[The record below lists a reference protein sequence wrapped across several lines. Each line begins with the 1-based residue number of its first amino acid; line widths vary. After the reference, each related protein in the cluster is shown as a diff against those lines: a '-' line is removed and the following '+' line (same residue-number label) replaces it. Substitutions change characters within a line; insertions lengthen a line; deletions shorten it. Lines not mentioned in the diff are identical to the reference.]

1 MKVWSLEKLNYQ
13 VVFAACAVLCALAGA
28 AFDLTSRRVPNYFTF
43 PAMLV
48 GLLVHMALGGWRQLG
63 AAAAGGL
70 VCGLTF
76 LLFHLAGGMGGGDV
90 KLITAVGCA
99 SGLSLAGHELL
110 WTSLAGGVMA
120 IGFALYHGRLQQT
133 MRNVGALAVHHGT
146 RGLAPHEHLNLAN
159 AQALRMPYALAI
171 AAGSGISF
179 CLLLRQR

>member
-1 MKVWSLEKLNYQ
+1 MEKLNNQ
-13 VVFAACAVLCALAGA
+13 VVFAACALLCALAGA
-28 AFDLTSRRVPNYFTF
+28 AFDLRSRKVPNRFTF
-43 PAMLV
+43 PAMV
-48 GLLVHMALGGWRQLG
+48 CGLLLHAALGGWRQLG

-70 VCGLTF
+70 VCGFTF

-90 KLITAVGCA
+90 KLITAVGCS

-120 IGFALYHGRLQQT
+120 IGFAAYHGRFRQT

-146 RGLAPHEHLNLAN
+146 RGLAPHEDLNLAN

-171 AAGSGISF
+171 AAGSGLSF
-179 CLLLRQR
+179 CLLMGQR